1 MQNTLTI
8 GLHNIKEDRIYFS
21 LWMPLSSV
29 VIKRNPMFVW
39 KPSLAYTTKTRHNIV
54 STPIH
59 LRKQKKTCKRRRRRS
74 LTAQNKRKTDLIFFS
89 FLFFFFFF
97 SFFQPTH
104 VGQEASKKKKYFFLS
119 FLSFSLY
126 CSPASIIYFY
136 LYFSVFYY
144 LHPTDGRARRM
155 FKEKNNLVVNLQKKK
170 KTHRIVVKKKK
181 IKIKICKSNHKLRKS
196 LYRKKNERRQT
207 QEWNR
212 RKEGKHCCTI

>member
-74 LTAQNKRKTDLIFFS
+74 LTAQNKKKTDLIFFS
-89 FLFFFFFF
+89 FLFFFFLFPFSFSFSVFSSQPTWDKKHRKKKIFF
-97 SFFQPTH
+97 SFFSFFFSLLFTRL
-104 VGQEASKKKKYFFLS
+104 YYLFLS
-119 FLSFSLY
+119 LFFCFLLSS
-126 CSPASIIYFY
+126 SNRWKSKAD
-136 LYFSVFYY
+136 VQ
-144 LHPTDGRARRM
+144 R
-155 FKEKNNLVVNLQKKK
+155 EK
-170 KTHRIVVKKKK
+170 
-181 IKIKICKSNHKLRKS
+181 
-196 LYRKKNERRQT
+196 
-207 QEWNR
+207 
-212 RKEGKHCCTI
+212 

>member
-1 MQNTLTI
+1 
-8 GLHNIKEDRIYFS
+8 
-21 LWMPLSSV
+21 
-29 VIKRNPMFVW
+29 MFENLPW
-39 KPSLAYTTKTRHNIV
+39 HTQQKTRHNIV

-89 FLFFFFFF
+89 FLFFFFLFPF
-97 SFFQPTH
+97 SFSFSVFSSQPTWDKKH
-104 VGQEASKKKKYFFLS
+104 RKKKKYFFLS